1 MAELKVPQNSILLSR
16 SGTIGIPVFV
26 GRRLREYAVT
36 DDALR
41 ISTGY
46 VPMGYIY
53 AYLASTV
60 GYALLTKGAYGATVD
75 HLEAKHLALLPV
87 PMAPKE
93 VQDSIHAMI
102 VHAYALRDDANDL
115 FDEADELLH
124 RMLGVDRFNERDVEY
139 LGKPE
144 QPKAFAIS
152 FHDLGIRFDATHHL
166 PVATSAVAKLA
177 RGRYPLARLGELTD
191 EIYLAPRFA
200 RIYVDKEHGTPLL
213 QGSHVPMVRIHDLK
227 YISNTQTKRMERWII
242 RRGQVLLTRS
252 GTLGRV
258 ALVSSAQDGWAA
270 SEHILHLT
278 AKQDVSHPGFI
289 AAFLMTPYGQVQLLS
304 KSYGGVVDE
313 LTGIDTGATLAPNV
327 PFTVQCSIGSLVEKA
342 YELRDEAN
350 SIEDQAISTF
360 ESLLLRL

>member
-1 MAELKVPQNSILLSR
+1 
-16 SGTIGIPVFV
+16 
-26 GRRLREYAVT
+26 
-36 DDALR
+36 
-41 ISTGY
+41 
-46 VPMGYIY
+46 
-53 AYLASTV
+53 
-60 GYALLTKGAYGATVD
+60 
-75 HLEAKHLALLPV
+75 
-87 PMAPKE
+87 
-93 VQDSIHAMI
+93 
-102 VHAYALRDDANDL
+102 
-115 FDEADELLH
+115 
-124 RMLGVDRFNERDVEY
+124 
-139 LGKPE
+139 
-144 QPKAFAIS
+144 
-152 FHDLGIRFDATHHL
+152 
-166 PVATSAVAKLA
+166 
-177 RGRYPLARLGELTD
+177 
-191 EIYLAPRFA
+191 
-200 RIYVDKEHGTPLL
+200 
-213 QGSHVPMVRIHDLK
+213 MVRIHDLK